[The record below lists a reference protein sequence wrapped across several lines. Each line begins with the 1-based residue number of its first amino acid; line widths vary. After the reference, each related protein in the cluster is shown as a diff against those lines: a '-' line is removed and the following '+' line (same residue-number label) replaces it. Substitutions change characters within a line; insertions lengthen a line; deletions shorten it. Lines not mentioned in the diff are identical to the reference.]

1 MSTTCEKLANVYVS
15 EEERA
20 LLVRGFREW
29 KHCDVF
35 TDADVSAVK
44 EIFSR
49 VFSDERAL
57 VGSTY
62 SDALVMQPKQDSGY
76 YYAMMVRESGVLEW
90 KKAHTTNEGV
100 FQACNGV
107 SFDLFLAL
115 VGYYDSR

>member
-1 MSTTCEKLANVYVS
+1 MSTTCEKLANAYVS

-20 LLVRGFREW
+20 LLVRGEW
-29 KHCDVF
+29 KNCDVF

-44 EIFSR
+44 ETFSR

-76 YYAMMVRESGVLEW
+76 YYAMMVKESGVLEW

-100 FQACNGV
+100 FQAANGV
-107 SFDLFLAL
+107 SFDLFLEL

>member
-1 MSTTCEKLANVYVS
+1 MSCEKLANVYVS

-100 FQACNGV
+100 FQVANGV